1 MRWWLRS
8 AGSVARALVVL
19 LTIGTAFPLAS
30 HPQAGHDPCDQPLIA
45 GPAGGPVLK
54 AASSTTL
61 PQHCEF
67 CHWLRS
73 MRVFVAA
80 SATAICGL
88 ELRQPADAAPPA
100 AAVPIVFRHI
110 AARGP
115 PA

>member
-8 AGSVARALVVL
+8 AASVARALVVL

-30 HPQAGHDPCDQPLIA
+30 HPQAGHDPCDQPA
-45 GPAGGPVLK
+45 ATAPSGGRVLK
-54 AASSTTL
+54 SAASTSL

-73 MRVFVAA
+73 IRVFVA
-80 SATAICGL
+80 SSMATVSGL
-88 ELRQPADAAPPA
+88 EMRQPSEAPSPA
-100 AAVPIVFRHI
+100 ASIPVVFRHI
-110 AARGP
+110 SARAP